1 MILEVGLYHLGKYFN
16 ICYKIITKEPLPPF
30 KWYYI
35 IHTQIGV
42 FSSPYPDTVG
52 ESVLATVEAAE

>member
-1 MILEVGLYHLGKYFN
+1 MGMILEVGLYHLGKYFN

-42 FSSPYPDTVG
+42 FLPLILIQLGKVSW
-52 ESVLATVEAAE
+52 LQ